1 MFSLTFDD
9 ISVDEFFTDKD
20 NPNAIL
26 FCYEPDKEAKT
37 NTYFHGLSECQSF
50 DGFFFEF
57 LVPRQNVCL
66 YLLNYRLILLRNPLD
81 YFSDTRSSLLILQ
94 KVVCAH
100 DCLLCD
106 IAKADCI
113 AEQQKKGVAV

>member
-37 NTYFHGLSECQSF
+37 NAYFHGLSECQSF

-57 LVPRQNVCL
+57 LIPGLNACL
-66 YLLNYRLILLRNPLD
+66 YILNYRSICYVIHWITFRTRDILYLYYR
-81 YFSDTRSSLLILQ
+81 
-94 KVVCAH
+94 K
-100 DCLLCD
+100 
-106 IAKADCI
+106 
-113 AEQQKKGVAV
+113 